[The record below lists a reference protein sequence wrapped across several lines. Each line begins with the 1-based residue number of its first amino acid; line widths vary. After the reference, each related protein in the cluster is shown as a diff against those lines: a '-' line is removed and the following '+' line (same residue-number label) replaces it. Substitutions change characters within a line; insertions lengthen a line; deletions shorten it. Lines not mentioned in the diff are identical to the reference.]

1 MQEWSSP
8 DQGMNRNVTSVQI
21 AGLRELRFH
30 LVTLDLRPKSYLQPV
45 SLDLAKHSADKDA
58 DWPTNEL

>member
-1 MQEWSSP
+1 
-8 DQGMNRNVTSVQI
+8 MNRNVTSVQI